1 MNLSNLKKIL
11 VVDDDPD
18 LQKIAKLSLEKKGGF
33 IVRVCDSGK
42 QTLLDVKTFQPD
54 LILLDVVLPDMNG
67 MEILS
72 ALRKLPE
79 AAQIPVFFLTA
90 RVSPQETEKYKE
102 LGAAGLIRK
111 PFYPMK
117 LSDQVKELWK
127 QI

>member
-1 MNLSNLKKIL
+1 MNLANLKKIL

-18 LQKIAKLSLEKKGGF
+18 LQKIARLSLEKKGGF
-33 IVRVCDSGK
+33 IVQVCDSGNQALK
-42 QTLLDVKTFQPD
+42 DVKAFQPD

-67 MEILS
+67 METLS

-111 PFYPMK
+111 PFHPMK
-117 LSDQVKELWK
+117 LADQVKELWE